1 MILNISGFQM
11 CQGPKNTKGPEYA
24 KVLNIPGLERFLN
37 VPEYLWIIP
46 KDAWFYLNNPEY

>member
-1 MILNISGFQM
+1 M

-24 KVLNIPGLERFLN
+24 KVLNIPGLDRFLN